1 MNNPGSSLVHTMERT
16 KKSRRPARG
25 DSRRGVGSASQ
36 ALLDALPDLLAFS
49 PTSSV
54 AIIFSLMAIS
64 SVRAR
69 TGDR

>member
-1 MNNPGSSLVHTMERT
+1 MNIRDGPLVHTMERT
-16 KKSRRPARG
+16 KKSRRLARG
-25 DSRRGVGSASQ
+25 DARHEVSSASQ

-69 TGDR
+69 AGDS